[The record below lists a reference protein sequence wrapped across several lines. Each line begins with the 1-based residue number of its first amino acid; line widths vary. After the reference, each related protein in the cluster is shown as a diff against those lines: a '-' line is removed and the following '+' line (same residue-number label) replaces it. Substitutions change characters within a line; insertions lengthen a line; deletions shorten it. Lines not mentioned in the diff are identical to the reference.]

1 MSGENDYRV
10 ARARMVTEQLRGA
23 GLIDPRVLAAMR
35 EVPRHLF
42 VPRLIRHRAY
52 QACALPIGY
61 GQTISQP
68 FTVGLMTALLELA
81 GEECVLEV
89 GTGSGYQAAILARL
103 ARTVLSVERVEPLAR
118 RAAATLVEQGST
130 NVTVQL
136 YDGCE
141 PPPEPPLFDAI
152 VVTACAERF
161 PETLY
166 RRLAEGGRLVIPLLG
181 QDGSQTLY
189 RFQRRQGHPAIER
202 SVPCRFV
209 PLLRGLAAAV
219 PSR

>member
-10 ARARMVTEQLRGA
+10 ARGRMVTEQLRGA
-23 GLIDPRVLAAMR
+23 GLVDPRVLAAMR

-68 FTVGLMTALLELA
+68 FTVGLMTALLELTG
-81 GEECVLEV
+81 GESVLEV

-103 ARTVLSVERVEPLAR
+103 SRTVLSVERLEPLAR
-118 RAAATLVEQGST
+118 RAAITLAEQGIT

-136 YDGCE
+136 HDGCE
-141 PPPEPPLFDAI
+141 PPPEPLLFDAI
-152 VVTACAERF
+152 VVTACADRF
-161 PETLY
+161 PEALY
-166 RRLAEGGRLVIPLLG
+166 RRLAEGGRLIIPLLG

-189 RFQRRQGHPAIER
+189 RFQRREGRPAIER

-209 PLLRGLAAAV
+209 PLLRGLAAAA